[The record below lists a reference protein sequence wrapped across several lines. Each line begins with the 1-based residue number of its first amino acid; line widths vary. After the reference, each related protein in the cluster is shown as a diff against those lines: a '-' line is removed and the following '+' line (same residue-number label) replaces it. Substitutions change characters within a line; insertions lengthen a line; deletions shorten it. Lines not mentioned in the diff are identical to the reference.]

1 MSIHIYTLYWFILLP
16 TNSQTVKELEL
27 DRLTLSNGTETTV
40 LDTFGIKF
48 NGVLGELETLLDKSG
63 QFANTTTLLTK
74 NVLSVSGTDDDSI
87 KLKINFDYFIVE
99 ILWHLLG
106 TGRSDTDLNT
116 SITIFSKFTSEELVQ
131 FGVENTIGDLYM
143 YKVESI

>member
-1 MSIHIYTLYWFILLP
+1 VNHETISKLHGLGTSGTDFTRDNNFTTLGARFHDETNDTITGT

-48 NGVLGELETLLDKSG
+48 NSVLGKLETLLDKSG

-74 NVLSVSGTDDDSI
+74 NVLSVGGTDDNSIDSHFSPNFYI
-87 KLKINFDYFIVE
+87 NIYIYKKKKKKTQKLTRYE
-99 ILWHLLG
+99 Q
-106 TGRSDTDLNT
+106 
-116 SITIFSKFTSEELVQ
+116 E
-131 FGVENTIGDLYM
+131 
-143 YKVESI
+143 